1 MNGIQKFTRG
11 VVLVAAS
18 ILLLMI
24 GLAAIFVVLNA
35 TTWQEVFSWLGT
47 AVIVIAILAAL
58 NIAMAYLT
66 KLTGKH

>member
-18 ILLLMI
+18 TLLLMV
-24 GLAAIFVVLNA
+24 GLATIFVVLNA

-47 AVIVIAILAAL
+47 AVIVIAILAIL
-58 NIAMAYLT
+58 CIVMAYLT
-66 KLTGKH
+66 RLTGKR